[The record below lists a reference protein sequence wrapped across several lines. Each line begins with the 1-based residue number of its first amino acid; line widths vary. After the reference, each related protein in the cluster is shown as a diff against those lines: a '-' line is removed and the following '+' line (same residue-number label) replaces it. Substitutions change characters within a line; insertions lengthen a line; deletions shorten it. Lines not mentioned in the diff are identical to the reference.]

1 MPKVLVVDNE
11 LSCEILQKQLGQCGY
26 DVIVALEG
34 GEQGILFAVTK
45 APDLILIGA
54 DLPVINGWQAINILK
69 ASTVTRNIP
78 IIALVSPTRQKEWQM
93 ALESGCN
100 DYCLKPVALN
110 HLLGKAD
117 RLLGYTLVPSTPVD
131 TGDMGETEAV
141 SYLQRIPEQLL
152 SRSKNAQKQESLPL
166 EQTANSPT
174 FESKTALP
182 NAPMVVYV
190 EDNAADSQMMAEIVE
205 TAGYRYENI
214 ADSLHT
220 LPQLLEFKPQL
231 IFLDLV
237 MPVANGYEL
246 CAQIRRMSAFKETPI
261 VIVTNNIGIAD
272 RVRARIVGASGF
284 LGKPIR
290 EKRVLKVVKKYL
302 HPSRHYTTEA
312 GHQQLILGHLC

>member
-11 LSCEILQKQLGQCGY
+11 LSCEILQKQLSQCGY

-45 APDLILIGA
+45 SPDLILIGA
-54 DLPVINGWQAINILK
+54 DLPVINGWQSINILK
-69 ASTVTRNIP
+69 ASTVTCDIP
-78 IIALVSPTRQKEWQM
+78 IIALISPTQQNEWQM
-93 ALESGCN
+93 ALESGCD

-117 RLLGYTLVPSTPVD
+117 RLLGHTLVPSTPMD
-131 TGDMGETEAV
+131 TGDTGKTEAAP
-141 SYLQRIPEQLL
+141 YLQRIPEQPL
-152 SRSKNAQKQESLPL
+152 SRSKNTQKQESLPL
-166 EQTANSPT
+166 EQTVNSPT
-174 FESKTALP
+174 SESKTALP

-190 EDNAADSQMMAEIVE
+190 EDNAADSQIMAEIIE
-205 TAGYRYENI
+205 TAGYRYKNI

-246 CAQIRRMSAFKETPI
+246 CAQIRRISAFKETPI
-261 VIVTNNIGIAD
+261 VIVTNNNSIAD
-272 RVRARIVGASGF
+272 RVRAKIVGASGF
-284 LGKPIR
+284 LGKPIK
-290 EKRVLKVVKKYL
+290 EKRVLKVLNRYL
-302 HPSRHYTTEA
+302 HPSHDYRTEA
-312 GHQQLILGHLC
+312 DHQQLVLGHLY